1 MFRNIAVPHCNAILL
16 RSSLGRNGRTQQQ
29 DTHTCAHTAS
39 MRVHAAAALSGFWA
53 GTLQRTPLFLRQATS
68 GAESAGAAE
77 MRVNRASL
85 TACAAASLVCPAA
98 HTPTFFCTTE
108 HSRWRC
114 SARRTVRCAPL
125 AVGRHAWPWWPTPPH
140 PRSAGHDACVTVCG
154 GQSRHPPPRTQRK
167 GNVGFQWDPAKCV
180 ANQLLLLTAT
190 TLPQLLLAATRAP
203 PSAHASART
212 NQHR

>member
-1 MFRNIAVPHCNAILL
+1 MFRHCNAILL

-154 GQSRHPPPRTQRK
+154 GQGILLHAQSARAM
-167 GNVGFQWDPAKCV
+167 WDSSGIRRSAWQTSCCC
-180 ANQLLLLTAT
+180 LLL
-190 TLPQLLLAATRAP
+190 P
-203 PSAHASART
+203 PCLSCC
-212 NQHR
+212 